1 MDKKKILLL
10 LVTILFFGSIHA
22 QDKTPIDSTVIDSTL
37 FTVGYDFRI
46 NTKNVDGEPVVDSLR
61 TVVLVGQ
68 NYILT
73 KGYCSYWTK
82 IDGETHDTFDQMMH
96 ERLMHTP
103 IIMRKTT
110 ETEMTVYEDIP
121 VHHYVYTEDGTLA
134 WDLMD
139 DTLTVS
145 GYLCKKA
152 QTRYGGRTWTAYYT
166 EEVATT
172 AGPWK
177 LHGLPGLI
185 VKASDENDIFS
196 FTLFELT
203 NKTVPVNIRLIEE
216 NRGDLPPVKIKRE
229 KFIARRNK
237 LFMNPRYM
245 TEPLYYHQPGDT
257 DYQIWSLYSIEESR
271 NPDGSIPLDV
281 LTKYINGVAVPRKCN
296 EYQPL
301 ELE

>member
-1 MDKKKILLL
+1 MKNSKILLL
-10 LVTILFFGSIHA
+10 VFAGMLSVSIHA
-22 QDKTPIDSTVIDSTL
+22 QDETPIDSTL

-61 TVVLVGQ
+61 TVVLVGH

-73 KGYCSYWTK
+73 RGYCGYWTK
-82 IDGETHDTFDQMMH
+82 IDGETHETFDQMQN

-103 IIMRKTT
+103 IIMRNAI

-121 VHHYVYTEDGTLA
+121 VSHYVYTEDVNLEWNLT
-134 WDLMD
+134 D

-152 QTRYGGRTWTAYYT
+152 QTRYGGRTWIAWYT

-177 LHGLPGLI
+177 LNGLPGLI
-185 VKASDENDIFS
+185 VKAIDDNGIFS
-196 FTLFELT
+196 FTLFELK
-203 NKTVPVNIRLIEE
+203 NRTVPISIRLMEE
-216 NRGDLPPVKIKRE
+216 GRGDLPPVKIKRE
-229 KFIARRNK
+229 KFIAQRNK
-237 LFMNPRYM
+237 LFMNTRYM
-245 TEPLYYHQPGDT
+245 TEPLYYHQLSEA
-257 DYQIWSLYSIEESR
+257 DYRVFSLWSLEESR
-271 NPDGSIPLDV
+271 NPDGSYSMDV
-281 LTKYINGVAVPRKCN
+281 LTTYINGVAVPKKCN

>member
-1 MDKKKILLL
+1 MDKKKKLLL
-10 LVTILFFGSIHA
+10 LVTLLYFGCMHA
-22 QDKTPIDSTVIDSTL
+22 QDDTPIDSTL

-61 TVVLVGQ
+61 TVVLVGH
-68 NYILT
+68 NYIHT
-73 KGYCSYWTK
+73 RGYSSYWTT
-82 IDGETHDTFDQMMH
+82 IDGETHETFDQMMI
-96 ERLMHTP
+96 ENLMHTP

-110 ETEMTVYEDIP
+110 EMEIIVYEDIP
-121 VHHYVYTEDGTLA
+121 VHHYVYTEDGTLK
-134 WDLMD
+134 WDLLD

-152 QTRYGGRTWTAYYT
+152 QTRYGGRTWTAWYT

-177 LHGLPGLI
+177 LQWLPGLI
-185 VKASDENDIFS
+185 VKATDDKNIFS

-203 NKTVPVNIRLIEE
+203 NRTVPISMKLIVEG
-216 NRGDLPPVKIKRE
+216 RGDLPPVKIKRE

-237 LFMNPRYM
+237 LFMSPRYM
-245 TEPLYYHQPGDT
+245 TEPLYYHQQSDT
-257 DYQIWSLYSIEESR
+257 DYQCWSLFSIEESR
-271 NPDGSIPLDV
+271 NPDSSIPLDV
-281 LTKYINGVAVPRKCN
+281 LTRYINGVAVPRKCN